1 MSDPDHN
8 GHRQTGFHCA
18 TCGKRHDHLP
28 MEFGADAPAFYNS
41 IPKVERESR
50 CELNED
56 LCVIDDE
63 FFFIRGC
70 LDLPVIDHDEPF
82 VWGVWV
88 SLSKDSI
95 KRCYEIRD
103 QEGRESESP
112 FFGWLSTT
120 LPLYPETLNLKT
132 HVHTRPIG
140 TKPFIELEP
149 TDHPLAVEQREGIT
163 MDRVREIAAR
173 LLHSD

>member
-1 MSDPDHN
+1 MSDPDENKHQ
-8 GHRQTGFHCA
+8 RTGFHCA
-18 TCGKRHDHLP
+18 TFGTWHDNLP
-28 MEFGADAPAFYNS
+28 MEFGADAPALYNS
-41 IPKVERESR
+41 IPVSERESR
-50 CELNED
+50 SELNQA

-70 LDLPVIDHDEPF
+70 LELPVIDNDEPF

-95 KRCYEIRD
+95 KRCYETLD
-103 QEGRESESP
+103 QDGRESEQP
-112 FFGWLSTT
+112 YFGWLSTS

-132 HVHTRPIG
+132 HVHTRPFG
-140 TKPFIELEP
+140 VKPFIELEP
-149 TDHPLAVEQREGIT
+149 TDHPLAVERREGIT

-173 LLHSD
+173 LLHPK